1 MRAPEAFARLD
12 ARYRAT
18 PLPHAV
24 EIPVLGIPTALR
36 TNVTSVLDVV
46 EEVFGPWST
55 LSLNAID
62 HSSAVTVR
70 IIVHDEQDDAG
81 DVAVT
86 HAPVADDG
94 LLVHAGATAGVSR
107 PRHRDAVAY
116 VSRDREANRDSFRCD
131 VLEALTWALLTRFDR
146 QPFHAAALAVDDA
159 VLLLAGGTGSGK
171 STLAYTAARAGID
184 VLTDDIVFLQST
196 PGVRVWGMPAP
207 VKLLPDAAAHFD
219 ELAGATPVH
228 LHNGKTKIV
237 APLSRAR
244 IPRAY
249 DRCTVCIL
257 GPRQT
262 VPELRRITSAELLS
276 ALDLSSERGFDAFA
290 ESITPVMQALARRG
304 GWMLHPSASPAE
316 SLPPLRVMLAG
327 LSRAPVPA

>member
-12 ARYRAT
+12 ARHRAT
-18 PLPHAV
+18 LLPHAV
-24 EIPVLGIPTALR
+24 EIPVLGIR
-36 TNVTSVLDVV
+36 TTFRANVTTVLDMV
-46 EEVFGPWST
+46 EDAFGPWST

-62 HSSAVTVR
+62 RGKAVTVR
-70 IIVHDEQDDAG
+70 IIVHDDLDDDG
-81 DVAVT
+81 DVAVPHT
-86 HAPVADDG
+86 PVADDG

-107 PRHRDAVAY
+107 PRHGDAVAY
-116 VSRDREANRDSFRCD
+116 VSRERLADRSSFRHD

-171 STLAYTAARAGID
+171 STLAYAAARAGIE

-196 PGVRVWGMPAP
+196 PAIRVWGMPAP
-207 VKLLPDAAAHFD
+207 VRLLPDAAAHFD
-219 ELAGATPVH
+219 ELAGIDPVQ
-228 LHNGKTKIV
+228 LHNGKKKVV
-237 APLSRAR
+237 APPGDAC

-249 DRCTVCIL
+249 DRCIMCVL
-257 GPRQT
+257 GPRQS

-276 ALDLSSERGFDAFA
+276 ALDLHGESGFDVFA
-290 ESITPVMQALARRG
+290 ESIAPVVQALARNG
-304 GWMLHPSASPAE
+304 GWMLHPSAAPAD
-316 SLPPLRVMLAG
+316 SVPPLRVMLAG